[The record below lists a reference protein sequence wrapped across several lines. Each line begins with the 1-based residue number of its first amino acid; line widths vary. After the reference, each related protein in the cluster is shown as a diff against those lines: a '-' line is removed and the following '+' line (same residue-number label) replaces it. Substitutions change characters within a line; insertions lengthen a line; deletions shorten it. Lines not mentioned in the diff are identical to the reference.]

1 MGSIPHC
8 VLPRVRVVWSVI
20 QTKGAPPVSEI
31 DPKRS
36 PEERNIRKQ
45 LGRVRRYLA
54 KSTDAN
60 FRFSWENRIIVYE
73 AQLARAE
80 ARARFIR

>member
-1 MGSIPHC
+1 
-8 VLPRVRVVWSVI
+8 VI
-20 QTKGAPPVSEI
+20 QTKGTLPISEVGQ
-31 DPKRS
+31 KRS

-54 KSTDAN
+54 ESTDAN
-60 FRFSWENRIIVYE
+60 FKFSWENRIAVYE
-73 AQLARAE
+73 AQLAKAE

>member
-1 MGSIPHC
+1 M
-8 VLPRVRVVWSVI
+8 
-20 QTKGAPPVSEI
+20 QTKGALPVSEI

-60 FRFSWENRIIVYE
+60 FRFSWENRIIV
-73 AQLARAE
+73 
-80 ARARFIR
+80 I